1 MSASDPDR
9 KKFNDSKGDLLVEL
23 LHTCPRVKSHRRNTP
38 GKARSLKSK
47 ANILG
52 APPSPRST
60 GPHQQR
66 EAIAL
71 PSVADTERDR
81 EKETEKETE
90 KDKEQ
95 KDEKEK
101 QKGLAEA
108 HSPQQSSSSSEK
120 DEAQGDETKV
130 GATCVTTF

>member
-81 EKETEKETE
+81 EKETEK
-90 KDKEQ
+90 DKEQ